1 MDGSQKLPQRI
12 LETVIY
18 LLKHQRNFQG
28 LALAIAS
35 WIKYVSGKDLNGK
48 AIDVRDPM
56 ADEFFQIAK
65 NSKNADIYIDAILDV
80 KEVFPKNLRDSSAF
94 RIELKKSYNYL
105 EKYGSLGS
113 IKKLVS
119 YVEK

>member
-1 MDGSQKLPQRI
+1 
-12 LETVIY
+12 
-18 LLKHQRNFQG
+18 

-35 WIKYVSGKDLNGK
+35 WIKYVSGKDSNGK

-80 KEVFPKNLRDSSAF
+80 KEVFPENLRDSSAF
-94 RIELKKSYNYL
+94 RLELKKSYNFL
-105 EKYGSLGS
+105 EKYGSLDS
-113 IKKLVS
+113 IKKLIS
-119 YVEK
+119 YEEK